1 MDDSSKIIDLERKY
15 MDAIWD
21 FLTSEKFLS
30 DLKQIEIYIQSHY
43 TELDKN
49 YQIKNKL
56 QLAAERLLSFYI
68 FKNLS
73 VTGVYPSPI
82 SSDSA
87 FFTNDCLINIDSKT
101 IDLEGNRNDDRFI
114 QVGPHQIS
122 FNNIPLYANNDIGGI
137 DFKGI
142 KLAAG
147 LPEIEPKTNYPCL
160 TYFMGITYRDNGTNF
175 NINHIKLSCVPNGIV
190 VKTEFGS
197 NLILNFKTY
206 RYLNENTARALNIQY
221 LPREENSFN
230 MTSGDM
236 VPFCLSTGIVNSPRS
251 DAYLDTSLPHPFGEE
266 GYVLWK
272 KYHSDGKYFVCLGG
286 ATARLSPETLTE
298 RKDSNNQSW
307 EGFRIMP
314 F

>member
-1 MDDSSKIIDLERKY
+1 MDDYSKTIDLERKY

-21 FLTSEKFLS
+21 FLTSENFLS

-68 FKNLS
+68 FKNLN

-101 IDLEGNRNDDRFI
+101 IDLEGNGNDDRFI

-122 FNNIPLYANNDIGGI
+122 FNNIPLYPNNDIGGI

-147 LPEIEPKTNYPCL
+147 LPEIEPRTNYPCL
-160 TYFMGITYRDNGTNF
+160 TYFMGITYRDNGENF
-175 NINHIKLSCVPNGIV
+175 NISHIKLSCVPNGIV
-190 VKTEFGS
+190 AKREFA
-197 NLILNFKTY
+197 NDLILNFKTY
-206 RYLNENTARALNIQY
+206 RYLNENTARALNLQY
-221 LPREENSFN
+221 LPRERNSFN
-230 MTSGDM
+230 MISGDII
-236 VPFCLSTGIVNSPRS
+236 PFCLSTGIVNSPRS
-251 DAYLDTSLPHPFGEE
+251 DACLDRSIAHPFEE
-266 GYVLWK
+266 EAYVLWK
-272 KYHSDGKYFVCLGG
+272 KYKTDGKYAVCLGG
-286 ATARLSPETLTE
+286 ATARLSPETLTR

-307 EGFRIMP
+307 EGFRIMS